1 MGPREA
7 LLEVARPGAARW
19 PSGLGPKFLGGR
31 ATGPTA
37 GYVNCD
43 SWAHARPAFR
53 WLPGLRAQLEQPRPL
68 SAGRAEACSPWKCPI
83 KNFAGSKTPFGAA
96 LRGFQ
101 WLFRAALSTK
111 HYSAPTQ
118 AICEALGLAGARAV
132 IYREFD
138 ALGPGYGQLYSIG
151 NSEVKVT
158 SILISR

>member
-83 KNFAGSKTPFGAA
+83 KNFAGSKTPFGA
-96 LRGFQ
+96 
-101 WLFRAALSTK
+101 
-111 HYSAPTQ
+111 
-118 AICEALGLAGARAV
+118 ICEALGLAGARAV